1 MLFARTAVEA
11 NRRRIT
17 DAQKSHAH
25 SPRVKDQCK
34 EAGDDVPA
42 IHLAL
47 TLGLLAHPFGRLK
60 AEVVIADGAPKD
72 PPANPS
78 RTILDQSI
86 TRFNKQ
92 TGFHTQGSIKV
103 GARSGSYL
111 AASADLRV
119 GADPLV
125 DAQVLPQVHAGRKV
139 VNADRPSARTQ

>member
-17 DAQKSHAH
+17 DALKSHAQGMRL
-25 SPRVKDQCK
+25 SST
-34 EAGDDVPA
+34 EAPDTAA

-78 RTILDQSI
+78 RTILGQSI

-125 DAQVLPQVHAGRKV
+125 DAQVLPQVHGGRKV